1 MDIIFEIF
9 ITNIIVHFF
18 GRNTRYYFFKLIG
31 RPKTMKY
38 LKGEFKKKD
47 EYNSFSQGLL
57 NGIVGLISFGA
68 FSILFVYLSYTI
80 SDTFL

>member
-1 MDIIFEIF
+1 MSILFEIF

-38 LKGEFKKKD
+38 LKGEFKKRD
-47 EYNSFSQGLL
+47 EYNSLSQNLL
-57 NGIVGLISFGA
+57 NGIVGLISFCA
-68 FSILFVYLSYTI
+68 FAIIFVYLKYTL
-80 SDTFL
+80 F